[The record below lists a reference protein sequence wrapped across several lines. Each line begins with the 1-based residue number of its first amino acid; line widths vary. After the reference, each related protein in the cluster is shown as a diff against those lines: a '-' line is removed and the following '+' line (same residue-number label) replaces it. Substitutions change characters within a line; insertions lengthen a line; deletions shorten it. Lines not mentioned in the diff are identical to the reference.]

1 MYGLLNSIKLFDDKE
16 QFATTVIPLKN
27 GMYKI
32 LERTE
37 FYRVRYPATITNS
50 EGVTVYCEEYCLHRA
65 DMEQSALFE

>member
-1 MYGLLNSIKLFDDKE
+1 MYGLLHSIVLLDDKE

-50 EGVTVYCEEYCLHRA
+50 EGVIAYCEEYGLHRA

>member
-1 MYGLLNSIKLFDDKE
+1 MHGLLHRIKLLDDKE

-37 FYRVRYPATITNS
+37 FYRVRYPATITSS
-50 EGVTVYCEEYCLHRA
+50 EGITAYCEEYGLHRA

>member
-1 MYGLLNSIKLFDDKE
+1 MYGLLHRIKLLDDKE
-16 QFATTVIPLKN
+16 KFATTVIPLKN

-50 EGVTVYCEEYCLHRA
+50 DGVTAYCEEYGLHRA
-65 DMEQSALFE
+65 DTEQLALFE

>member
-1 MYGLLNSIKLFDDKE
+1 MYGLLNSIKLLDDKE

-37 FYRVRYPATITNS
+37 FYRVRYPATITSS
-50 EGVTVYCEEYCLHRA
+50 EGVTAYCEEYGLHRA
-65 DMEQSALFE
+65 DMKQLALFE

>member
-1 MYGLLNSIKLFDDKE
+1 MMSLLNSIKLLDDKE
-16 QFATTVIPLKN
+16 RFATTVIPLKN

-50 EGVTVYCEEYCLHRA
+50 EGVTAYCEEYGLHRA
-65 DMEQSALFE
+65 SMEQSALFE